1 MDKAPSQLTLESVL
15 RKIALTV
22 VGSVSSWW
30 FLRYGVHP
38 NPDVVS
44 LITDSIL
51 PPLIT
56 GAALAIDGW
65 YTKRRNDKAAFAT
78 KVAQN
83 SPVVLSDLQL
93 AATVQMVKDKKD
105 ELPHLT
111 TEEAVA
117 VVNSDKGII

>member
-1 MDKAPSQLTLESVL
+1 MDTVNSLTTESAI
-15 RKIALTV
+15 RKIVMA
-22 VGSVSSWW
+22 GISIFSFWW
-30 FLRYGVHP
+30 FSKHGT
-38 NPDVVS
+38 NPDPGLMNIITETLLPALLTPIAVVVDTVWS
-44 LITDSIL
+44 RIRQKQ
-51 PPLIT
+51 
-56 GAALAIDGW
+56 AAL
-65 YTKRRNDKAAFAT
+65 AT